1 MTRKLPSRLT
11 GHGVLLVLLGFF
23 GVVMTTNV
31 IFVTAAVRT
40 FRGEDE
46 AKPYLQGVQ
55 YNHTLAR
62 RAEQA
67 QLGWRAR
74 IGDQRLPSGAVLLT
88 IDVSQPD
95 GKAPKGL
102 SLTGQLRHPADEHR
116 DRALHFSETAPG
128 HFETQ
133 LRDLT
138 PGRWEMVVS
147 NSRDKPF
154 QAERRLWVP

>member
-1 MTRKLPSRLT
+1 MMRKLT
-11 GHGVLLVLLGFF
+11 GRAVLLLLVGFF
-23 GVVMTTNV
+23 GVIFATNA
-31 IFVTAAVRT
+31 IFITAAVCT

-46 AKPYLQGVQ
+46 AKPYLQGVE

-67 QLGWRAR
+67 RLGWRAR
-74 IGDQRLPSGAVLLT
+74 IGDQRLASGAVLLT

-102 SLTGQLRHPADEHR
+102 SLTGELRHPADEHR
-116 DRALHFSETAPG
+116 DRTLHFAETAPG
-128 HFETQ
+128 HFEAQ
-133 LRDLT
+133 LRDVT

-147 NSRDKPF
+147 NSRTEPF
-154 QAERRLWVP
+154 RTERRLWVP

>member
-1 MTRKLPSRLT
+1 MTRKLT
-11 GHGVLLVLLGFF
+11 GRGVLLVLAGFF
-23 GVVMTTNV
+23 GVIFATNAIFITT
-31 IFVTAAVRT
+31 AVHT

-46 AKPYLQGVQ
+46 ANPYLQGVE

-67 QLGWRAR
+67 RLGWRAS
-74 IGDQRLPSGAVLLT
+74 IGDRRLASGAILLT

-102 SLTGQLRHPADEHR
+102 SLTGELRHPADEHR
-116 DRALHFSETAPG
+116 DRILHFAETVPG

-133 LRDLT
+133 LRDVT

-147 NSRDKPF
+147 NSRAEPF
-154 QAERRLWVP
+154 RTERRLWVP

>member
-1 MTRKLPSRLT
+1 MMRKLT
-11 GHGVLLVLLGFF
+11 GRAVLLLLAGFF
-23 GVVMTTNV
+23 GVIFATNA
-31 IFVTAAVRT
+31 IFITAAVRT

-46 AKPYLQGVQ
+46 AKPYLQGVE

-67 QLGWRAR
+67 RLGWRAS
-74 IGDQRLPSGAVLLT
+74 IGDQRLASGAVLLT

-102 SLTGQLRHPADEHR
+102 SLTGELRHPADEHR
-116 DRALHFSETAPG
+116 DRTLHFAETAPG
-128 HFETQ
+128 HFEAQ
-133 LRDLT
+133 LRDVT

-147 NSRDKPF
+147 NSRTEPF
-154 QAERRLWVP
+154 RTERRLWVP

>member
-1 MTRKLPSRLT
+1 MTGRLT
-11 GHGVLLVLLGFF
+11 GRGVLLLLVGFF
-23 GVVMTTNV
+23 GVIFATNA
-31 IFVTAAVRT
+31 IFITAAVKT

-46 AKPYLQGVQ
+46 AKPYLQGVE
-55 YNHTLAR
+55 YNDTLAR

-67 QLGWRAR
+67 RLGWHAS
-74 IGDQRLPSGAVLLT
+74 IGDQRLSSGSVLLT
-88 IDVSQPD
+88 VDVAEAD
-95 GKAPKGL
+95 GKAPTGL
-102 SLTGQLRHPADEHR
+102 VLTGELRHPADEHR
-116 DRALHFSETAPG
+116 DRSLRFTETSPG

-147 NSRDKPF
+147 NSKDQPF

>member
-1 MTRKLPSRLT
+1 MMCKLSGR
-11 GHGVLLVLLGFF
+11 GVLLLLAGFF
-23 GVVMTTNV
+23 GVIFATNA
-31 IFVTAAVRT
+31 IFIAAAVRT

-46 AKPYLQGVQ
+46 AKPYLQGVE

-67 QLGWRAR
+67 RLGWRASV
-74 IGDQRLPSGAVLLT
+74 GDQRLASGAVLLT

-95 GKAPKGL
+95 GKAPEGL
-102 SLTGQLRHPADEHR
+102 SLTGELRHPADEHR
-116 DRALHFSETAPG
+116 DRVLRFSETTPG
-128 HFETQ
+128 HFESL

-154 QAERRLWVP
+154 HAERRLWVP

>member
-1 MTRKLPSRLT
+1 MMRKLT
-11 GHGVLLVLLGFF
+11 GRSVLLLLAGFF
-23 GVVMTTNV
+23 GVIFATNA
-31 IFVTAAVRT
+31 IFIAAAVRT

-46 AKPYLQGVQ
+46 AKPYLQGVE

-67 QLGWRAR
+67 RLGWQANMADR
-74 IGDQRLPSGAVLLT
+74 RLPSGAVLLT
-88 IDVSQPD
+88 VDVSQPD

-102 SLTGQLRHPADEHR
+102 SLTGALRHPADENR
-116 DRALHFSETAPG
+116 DRSLHFAETTPG

-138 PGRWEMVVS
+138 PGRWELVVS

>member
-1 MTRKLPSRLT
+1 MTRKLT
-11 GHGVLLVLLGFF
+11 GQGVLLLLVGFF
-23 GVVMTTNV
+23 GVIFATNA
-31 IFVTAAVRT
+31 IFITAAIRT

-46 AKPYLQGVQ
+46 AKPYLQGVE

-67 QLGWRAR
+67 RLGWRAS
-74 IGDQRLPSGAVLLT
+74 IGDQRLASGAVLLT

-102 SLTGQLRHPADEHR
+102 SLTGELRHPADENR
-116 DRALHFSETAPG
+116 DRTLHFVETAPG

-133 LRDLT
+133 LRDVT

-147 NSRDKPF
+147 NNRTEPF
-154 QAERRLWVP
+154 RTERRLWVP